1 MGFFVDDYAPAI
13 VATTEA
19 FEWGAVDTT
28 VRELADLRAAG
39 GRVFVLGLGGSA
51 GNASHMVN
59 DLRKLTGIEAYTPTD
74 NVSELTAR
82 INDEGWGKAFVGW
95 LEGSRLSEKD
105 AIFVLSVGGGDAERG
120 VSTELVAAI
129 DFAAS
134 RGSRIL
140 GIVGRNGGYAAQKG
154 RVVVVPTVRPDLV
167 TPLSEAFQSVVW
179 HGIVSHPELALSRA
193 HWETLDGL

>member
-1 MGFFVDDYAPAI
+1 MSFFTDDYAPAI
-13 VATTEA
+13 AAVTAA
-19 FEWGAVDTT
+19 FDWGTVDTA
-28 VRELADLRAAG
+28 VRELVDVRAAG

-82 INDEGWGKAFVGW
+82 INDDGWGKAFAGW

-140 GIVGRNGGYAAQKG
+140 GIVGRDGGHAGRKG
-154 RVVVVPTVRPDLV
+154 RIIVVPTARPDLI

-179 HGIVSHPELALSRA
+179 HGIVSHPELAVSRA
-193 HWETLDGL
+193 HWESLDGL